1 MAEFDIYLASA
12 SPRRRE
18 LLEQI
23 GVRYRSLNVLVNET
37 IMNNEIPEHYVQ
49 RVALDKAR
57 AGRNCLEQNQLRPV
71 LGADTVVVVDDLI
84 LGKPGDRQDALA
96 MLRQLSAREHRVLT
110 AVALVDGKERIRL
123 NTSTV
128 SFRPLTEA
136 ECEKYWQTGECHD
149 KAGAYAIQGY
159 AAAFI
164 RELRGSYSGVMGLPL
179 YETAEILQ
187 QAGVRLFLTED

>member
-23 GVRYRSLNVLVNET
+23 GVHYRLLSVSVNERV
-37 IMNNEIPEHYVQ
+37 MPEETPESYVQ

-57 AGRNCLEQNQLRPV
+57 AGRDMIGQQDARPV
-71 LGADTVVVVDDLI
+71 LGSDTAVVVDDAI
-84 LGKPGDRQDALA
+84 LGKPKDKQEALA
-96 MLRQLSAREHRVLT
+96 MLRQLSGRTHRVLT
-110 AVALVDGKERIRL
+110 AVALANAQEQTRL
-123 NTSTV
+123 SVSTV
-128 SFRPLTEA
+128 EFRPLTEE
-136 ECEKYWQTGECHD
+136 ECERYWQTGECVD

-179 YETAEILQ
+179 FETTELLQ
-187 QAGVRLFLTED
+187 QAGIGLFLTKN